1 MKTVGEVLIEPY
13 EVDDFITTLFN
24 NNYIVELSR
33 VKPKSSE
40 EKIQVVIKEK

>member
-1 MKTVGEVLIEPY
+1 MKIVGEVLIESY
-13 EVDDFITTLFN
+13 EVGDFIEVLFN

-33 VKPKSSE
+33 VKLKSSE